1 MRPHLRTELGALAL
15 ACLATLWIPT
25 TAQANTEQPNMV
37 HVPAQLAVKGAL
49 RAPSAGVTDLKF
61 GEMFKMPVGPKGLEP
76 SDKLSSLSGQRVRM
90 VGYVANAEEPTPGL
104 LILSPL
110 PVVLGDEDEKLVD
123 DLPPTAVFVHLSQA
137 YAKQATPNFSGLL
150 QLTGRLEVGAKE
162 EADGHV
168 SATRLVLD
176 DATSRLLV
184 TPTKAKH
191 AARAKH

>member
-1 MRPHLRTELGALAL
+1 MRRHLRTEISALTL
-15 ACLATLWIPT
+15 ACLTTLWIPS
-25 TAQANTEQPNMV
+25 TAQANTEQPNMA
-37 HVPAQLAVKGAL
+37 PAPAKLAVKGTL
-49 RAPSAGVTDLKF
+49 SAPAAGVTDLKF

-137 YAKQATPNFSGLL
+137 YAKQATPNFAGLV

-176 DATSRLLV
+176 DSTSRLLV

-191 AARAKH
+191 AARSKH

>member
-1 MRPHLRTELGALAL
+1 MRPHLHIAIGALTL
-15 ACLATLWIPT
+15 ASLATLWSPS
-25 TAQANTEQPNMV
+25 TALANTEQPNMD
-37 HVPAQLAVKGAL
+37 PAPAKLMVKGTLSTPA
-49 RAPSAGVTDLKF
+49 AGVTDLKF

-76 SDKLSSLSGQRVRM
+76 SDKLSTLSGQRVRM

-123 DLPPTAVFVHLSQA
+123 DLPPTAVFVHLSSA
-137 YAKQATPNFSGLL
+137 YAKQATPNYSGLV
-150 QLTGRLEVGAKE
+150 QLTGRLEVGAQE

-176 DATSRLLV
+176 DATSRLLT
-184 TPTKAKH
+184 TPAKGKH
-191 AARAKH
+191 AARPKH